1 MFNLNFANGLHN
13 TGSSNSAGS
22 QQPESHYDNNYAKLR
37 MYNSY
42 LANIS
47 ILTMLTAYI
56 GIFV

>member
-1 MFNLNFANGLHN
+1 MVSTTLVAATVWVL
-13 TGSSNSAGS
+13 SN
-22 QQPESHYDNNYAKLR
+22 QTHYDNNYAKLR